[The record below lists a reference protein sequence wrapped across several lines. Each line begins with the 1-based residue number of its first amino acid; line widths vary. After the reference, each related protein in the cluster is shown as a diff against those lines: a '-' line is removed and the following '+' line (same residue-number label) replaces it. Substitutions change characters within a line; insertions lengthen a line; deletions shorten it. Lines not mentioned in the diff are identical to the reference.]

1 MNKKTGLNRIVIRI
15 SSYNEFDNLKSAKD
29 ELHTIADF
37 FSHRIFEK
45 EPEHIFFSNEEDLT
59 EISIYTYHYSARSLK
74 ELDQEILNHTEE
86 AEIDVLN
93 ATDIE
98 NLTYQG
104 YSSGE
109 YDTGLISQP
118 EDREDYEDY
127 IINYLNNSES
137 DEKFPLIFDIDEI

>member
-29 ELHTIADF
+29 ELLTIADF

-59 EISIYTYHYSARSLK
+59 EISIYTYHYSTRSLK

-104 YSSGE
+104 YSCGE

-118 EDREDYEDY
+118 EDREVYEDY
-127 IINYLNNSES
+127 IINFLNNPES
-137 DEKFPLIFDIDEI
+137 DEKFPLTLD